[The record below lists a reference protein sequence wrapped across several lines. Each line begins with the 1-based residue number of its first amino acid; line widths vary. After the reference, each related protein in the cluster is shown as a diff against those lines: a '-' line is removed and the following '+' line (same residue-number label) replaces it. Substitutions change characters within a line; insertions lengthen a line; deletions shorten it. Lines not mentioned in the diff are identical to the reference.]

1 MSKRRGR
8 TCITSKSPAV
18 MDIGGAPWIMA
29 AWVTHS
35 AKGGCFLRSE
45 PAYILPASL
54 SDIIPLQ

>member
-1 MSKRRGR
+1 
-8 TCITSKSPAV
+8 V

-54 SDIIPLQ
+54 SDAVSLHVAVVRRNSQEAI